1 MTDSNRVQLAG
12 VREVTIGTTPNTPRM
27 RKMRFTGE
35 GLLFRPDF
43 VTSDEIRDDR
53 MTADP
58 IKVGETNSGP
68 INFEWH
74 YPVDGGLLSS
84 LLESVFMNAWTNT
97 PTRDNDGTADS
108 VITAVTATTDVVTV
122 TTGAAFVAGH
132 LGRTTGFTNAANNG
146 VFVCTTGSATV
157 PAFLGAN
164 FVTEAAPP
172 AAARLKVVGAQGG
185 DGELAAVSDGI
196 TSSGLALNGLGLAVG
211 QWIKIGGTGAAFRFA
226 TEACN
231 GWARVTV
238 IAADKLTL
246 DNLPSGWTTDAGTG
260 KTVRIWFGDQVKNG
274 TTKLGQT
281 VERGFLGQNTPTYVA
296 QAGMIAGQITVNVP
310 KKQKI
315 TAAIEL
321 LGMSGAQGTS
331 ALDASP
337 DAAPSIASYP
347 VMAGSANVGR
357 IAENGAALSSPNW
370 ADNVSYTVNNNLRLI
385 EAADNVGAVSH
396 GVGECTV
403 TVALNSYF
411 GSNALYA
418 KLLAGTPTNV
428 NTRVTKNSQATIWAV
443 PRLTATDGNP
453 NAQGKNQD
461 VMLPLQLGAS
471 RDDLTAAHVILDR
484 LEYFEA

>member
-12 VREVTIGTTPNTPRM
+12 VRESTIGTTPTTPRM

-74 YPVDGGLLSS
+74 YPVDGGMLSTS
-84 LLESVFMNAWTNT
+84 LASVFMNEWANT

-108 VITAVTATTDVVTV
+108 VITDVADTTDVVTM

-132 LGRTTGFTNAANNG
+132 LVRFTGFAVAGNNG
-146 VFVCTTGSATV
+146 VWKCTTGSATV
-157 PAFLGAN
+157 PAFLGAG
-164 FVTEAAPP
+164 FTAESAPP
-172 AAARLKVVGAQGG
+172 AAARMKTVGFQGASG
-185 DGELAAVSDGI
+185 DI
-196 TSSGLALNGLGLAVG
+196 TATATGLGSTALDFTTLGLAIG
-211 QWIKIGGTGAAFRFA
+211 QWIKIGGTAAGDRFA
-226 TEACN
+226 TAALN
-231 GWARVTV
+231 TWARITA
-238 IAADKLTL
+238 IAADALTL
-246 DNLPSGWTTDAGTG
+246 DNLPAGWTTDSGAG
-260 KTVRIWFGDQVKNG
+260 KTLKVWFGDQIKNG
-274 TTKLGQT
+274 VAKIAQT
-281 VERGFLGQNTPTYVA
+281 IERGFLGQDTPTYVA
-296 QAGMIAGQITVNVP
+296 QAGMIAGQITVNIP

-315 TAAIEL
+315 TASIEF
-321 LGMSGAQGTS
+321 LGMSGTQGTS
-331 ALDASP
+331 PLDATP
-337 DAAPSIASYP
+337 DAAPSIAAYP

-370 ADNVSYTVNNNLRLI
+370 ADSVTYTVNNNLRLI
-385 EAADNVGAVSH
+385 EAADNVGAVAH

-428 NTRVTKNSQATIWAV
+428 NTRVTKNNQATIWAV

-484 LEYFEA
+484 LEYVEA